1 MSKEQ
6 RERMTATMKA
16 RAFPRNSDLYRWL
29 RANKRTVESALKA
42 TGAGWD
48 GLLAVVLDAGIKGRH
63 GTPPNER
70 SVRKVWLRVCADL
83 DAEAAE
89 RVAAKKDK
97 AQPHRSRSRGDWQP
111 PINTTASATPAIT
124 PLPQSAGRGIWD
136 RNPDENLQRR
146 PPPDRSAQ
154 PAPGGEKKKLTYDD
168 LPPEAK
174 AQFDRLRQD
183 FAETDRKRFGRF

>member
-6 RERMTATMKA
+6 RERITATMKA

-29 RANKRTVESALKA
+29 RDNRRVVSNALKA

-48 GLLAVVLDAGIKGRH
+48 GLLAVVLDAGVTGRH

-70 SVRKVWLRVCADL
+70 SVRKVWLRVCTDL
-83 DAEAAE
+83 AAEAAE
-89 RVAAKKDK
+89 RAATKKGK
-97 AQPHRSRSRGDWQP
+97 RQAHRSRQSAWQP
-111 PINTTASATPAIT
+111 VTPPSSGSATASANLPPKKGAWESSPDEALAPRPPREPSPARA
-124 PLPQSAGRGIWD
+124 SAGD
-136 RNPDENLQRR
+136 A
-146 PPPDRSAQ
+146 S
-154 PAPGGEKKKLTYDD
+154 KLTYDD